1 MNMSNKNS
9 QLCRFCQSSM
19 ELTYYCE
26 DCGASCCPD
35 CLNEE
40 KFDYFVCTECESKNI
55 EILSDGTKVCKQCES
70 EHIARTTQHLKS
82 CPKCH
87 SHQVINIYEKKE
99 ELEQKFLELIKNTRV
114 FVQPLRDINTK
125 LNDLKLNMSKAR
137 APPIK
142 CYHYPQNES
151 ELLELFKFSNY
162 IKGNLLEKVNVHF
175 RQLSLNKEYF
185 FDIYRQPNS
194 NIRIIQGI
202 LENLQR
208 SYDSIEE
215 YLTINVKT
223 INEKIEEI
231 QKKIQVIN
239 KIHDLFANYKKLLS
253 LAEDEKPVFAIK
265 TKLANGLNSQDRFK
279 KNKGTLFITNYDLSF
294 VQKHGVI
301 KKQQRI
307 IFKAPVID
315 LISIKE
321 KGRIFK
327 KLYLEFSY
335 GKYEF
340 SFPTDTISKVIEYI
354 ILARN
359 FDEIAIY
366 DKISAQNLR
375 YADLD
380 LHDLVSFI
388 EEGIN
393 SFFSSKCKIN
403 KTISEIPKYRPNLMD
418 ERVGNYLNYQM
429 QDSPFQGQTAKSSYF
444 QEYDKGFY
452 PQDPFNPYKAQ
463 NYQPKTNYQMA
474 NDYGRIPENQM
485 RNPYEEKGFLMKH
498 LEKAQKNGNLF
509 QEHRPNNDIFNNR
522 PTMQPKIGNLD
533 KVNTPHLS
541 SLFNMNERPEEQSYA
556 AGIGSYDFETDKHQ
570 QMLNLKKEQ
579 YSLKQTLNKLD
590 NKFDQG
596 IISEVDYFRTYKNL
610 QKEIYLIENKINSL
624 DAQIKQEDS
633 MRHNINSNKYFT

>member
-1 MNMSNKNS
+1 
-9 QLCRFCQSSM
+9 M

-99 ELEQKFLELIKNTRV
+99 ELEQKFLELIKNTRF

-125 LNDLKLNMSKAR
+125 LNDLKLNLSKAR
-137 APPIK
+137 APPIR
-142 CYHYPQNES
+142 CYHYPQIES

-162 IKGNLLEKVNVHF
+162 VKSNLLEKVNVHF

-208 SYDSIEE
+208 SYDSIDE
-215 YLTINVKT
+215 YLTSNINT
-223 INEKIEEI
+223 ITEKIEEI
-231 QKKIQVIN
+231 HKKIRVIN
-239 KIHDLFANYKKLLS
+239 KIHDLFASYKKLLS

-265 TKLANGLNSQDRFK
+265 TKLANGLNTQDRFK
-279 KNKGTLFITNYDLSF
+279 KNKGTLFITNFDLSF
-294 VQKHGVI
+294 VQKHGLF

-307 IFKAPVID
+307 IFKAPVDD

-327 KLYLEFSY
+327 KLCLEFAY

-340 SFPTDTISKVIEYI
+340 SFPSNVISKVIEYI

-366 DKISAQNLR
+366 DKMSAQNLR

-403 KTISEIPKYRPNLMD
+403 KSISDIPKYRRNLMD
-418 ERVGNYLNYQM
+418 DRVGGFQNYSM
-429 QDSPFQGQTAKSSYF
+429 QENSFQQPSANNSQFQSY
-444 QEYDKGFY
+444 DRGFY
-452 PQDPFNPYKAQ
+452 PQDPFDPYKAQ
-463 NYQPKTNYQMA
+463 NYEPRENYSA
-474 NDYGRIPENQM
+474 PNDYERFRQNQM
-485 RNPYEEKGFLMKH
+485 RNNIEEKGFLMKH
-498 LEKAQKNGNLF
+498 LGRIQKTGNPF
-509 QEHRPNNDIFNNR
+509 QESRVNNEAFNPRPSL
-522 PTMQPKIGNLD
+522 QPKANNFNKI
-533 KVNTPHLS
+533 NTPHLS
-541 SLFNMNERPEEQSYA
+541 GLFNMDERADDKIYSPSIDSYE
-556 AGIGSYDFETDKHQ
+556 YENDKHQ
-570 QMLNLKKEQ
+570 IMLNLKKEQ

-596 IISEVDYFRTYKNL
+596 IITEVDYFRTYKNL
-610 QKEIYLIENKINSL
+610 QKEIYLIESKINAL
-624 DAQIKQEDS
+624 NAEIKEEES
-633 MRHNINSNKYFT
+633 IKHNINKHKYFT

>member
-1 MNMSNKNS
+1 MSNKNS

-55 EILSDGTKVCKQCES
+55 EILSDGTKVCKQCNS
-70 EHIARTTQHLKS
+70 KNIARTTQHLKS

-114 FVQPLRDINTK
+114 FVQPLRDIHTK
-125 LNDLKLNMSKAR
+125 LNDLKADLKKTR

-142 CYHYPQNES
+142 CFHYPQIES

-162 IKGNLLEKVNVHF
+162 VKNTLLEKVNVHF

-215 YLTINVKT
+215 YQNNNVST

-231 QKKIQVIN
+231 QKKIQVIA
-239 KIHDLFANYKKLLS
+239 KIHDLYASYKKLLS
-253 LAEDEKPVFAIK
+253 LAQDEKPVFAIR
-265 TKLANGLNSQDRFK
+265 TKLTNGLNTQDRFK
-279 KNKGTLFITNYDLSF
+279 RKRGILFITNFDLSF
-294 VQKHGVI
+294 VREQGFFN
-301 KKQQRI
+301 KQQKI
-307 IFKAPVID
+307 IFKAPVED

-321 KGRIFK
+321 KGRFFK
-327 KLYLEFSY
+327 KLYLEFAY

-340 SFPTDTISKVIEYI
+340 SFPSNVLSKVIEYI

-366 DKISAQNLR
+366 DKISASNLR
-375 YADLD
+375 YIDLE

-393 SFFSSKCKIN
+393 SFFSSKCQYN
-403 KTISEIPKYRPNLMD
+403 KSVNDNPKYSQSSFGFDGHFDTP
-418 ERVGNYLNYQM
+418 YQN
-429 QDSPFQGQTAKSSYF
+429 QDFSNQWPTAKSASY
-444 QEYDKGFY
+444 QASEKDFY
-452 PQDPFNPYKAQ
+452 SQNLYNPHNVQ
-463 NYQPKTNYQMA
+463 NYPPQPMQA
-474 NDYGRIPENQM
+474 ACSNDYDRFRQNRM
-485 RNPYEEKGFLMKH
+485 RDNYEEKSYLMKH
-498 LEKAQKNGNLF
+498 LEKVQKPRNFF
-509 QEHRPNNDIFNNR
+509 QAPPLSNPVTESRPNLEPSVSKFN
-522 PTMQPKIGNLD
+522 TA
-533 KVNTPHLS
+533 HLS
-541 SLFNMNERPEEQSYA
+541 SLFNASDGPKENVYNPGIDSYE
-556 AGIGSYDFETDKHQ
+556 FETDKRQ
-570 QMLNLKKEQ
+570 RMLELKKEH
-579 YSLKQTLNKLD
+579 YSLKQTLKKLD

-610 QKEIYLIENKINSL
+610 QKDIYLIESKINKL
-624 DAQIKQEDS
+624 KTHIKEEDS
-633 MRHNINSNKYFT
+633 IRRNVNINKYFS